1 MNTKRIKCILTGGCK
16 FKSSDT
22 ESKCN
27 DKEKTC
33 TITET
38 CYKCG
43 KKYTAVFTYKQ
54 LGIPDRGECM
64 KEGVVNYPIKIIY
77 REIINAMADIEVH
90 HEEDR
95 RIIWVECVIN
105 YTDLPE
111 ECILEIGYLKRKFK
125 LMHTESV
132 ASESG
137 IYKLKFMFERVE
149 DINIKD
155 EWWDSLRSIV
165 R

>member
-1 MNTKRIKCILTGGCK
+1 MNIKRIKCFLTGGRM

-43 KKYTAVFTYKQ
+43 KKYTAVFNYKQ
-54 LGIPDRGECM
+54 LVIP
-64 KEGVVNYPIKIIY
+64 
-77 REIINAMADIEVH
+77 
-90 HEEDR
+90 
-95 RIIWVECVIN
+95 
-105 YTDLPE
+105 
-111 ECILEIGYLKRKFK
+111 
-125 LMHTESV
+125 
-132 ASESG
+132 
-137 IYKLKFMFERVE
+137 
-149 DINIKD
+149 
-155 EWWDSLRSIV
+155 V

>member
-33 TITET
+33 TITEA

-54 LGIPDRGECM
+54 LGIPDG
-64 KEGVVNYPIKIIY
+64 GVTK
-77 REIINAMADIEVH
+77 
-90 HEEDR
+90 
-95 RIIWVECVIN
+95 
-105 YTDLPE
+105 
-111 ECILEIGYLKRKFK
+111 
-125 LMHTESV
+125 
-132 ASESG
+132 
-137 IYKLKFMFERVE
+137 
-149 DINIKD
+149 
-155 EWWDSLRSIV
+155 
-165 R
+165 

>member
-1 MNTKRIKCILTGGCK
+1 MKISLKRIKCILTGGCK

-43 KKYTAVFTYKQ
+43 KKYIAIFTYKQ
-54 LGIPDRGECM
+54 LGIP
-64 KEGVVNYPIKIIY
+64 
-77 REIINAMADIEVH
+77 
-90 HEEDR
+90 
-95 RIIWVECVIN
+95 
-105 YTDLPE
+105 
-111 ECILEIGYLKRKFK
+111 
-125 LMHTESV
+125 
-132 ASESG
+132 
-137 IYKLKFMFERVE
+137 
-149 DINIKD
+149 
-155 EWWDSLRSIV
+155 V